1 MKQKREDV
9 RNIAIIA
16 HVDHGK
22 TTLVDELLK
31 QSGVFRENQ
40 EVAERVMDSND
51 IEKERGIT
59 ILSKNTAITYK
70 GTKINIIDTPGH
82 ADFGGE
88 VERVLKMVN
97 GVILVV
103 DAFEGVMPQTKFVL
117 MKALDLK
124 LPVIVCVNKVDRPEA
139 RPNEVVDEVLELF
152 MDLDASDEQLDCPF
166 LFASARDGYAVREI
180 HDLVNNKKDMTPLFE
195 TILDYIPAPEGDDN
209 KIAIGVTPVPHAE
222 IVNDV
227 VVPKLEAAGWTVE
240 VVEFNDYVQPN
251 TSLEDGEIDAN
262 YFQTIRYLEEQNKE
276 RGLHLVEVAGI
287 HLEPMGIYSK
297 NYKSLEELPDGATI
311 AVPNDGSNES
321 RAIKLLADNG
331 LITLA
336 ETEDLYNLTS
346 IAENP
351 HNFEITELDA
361 ANLPRSLDDVDAAV
375 INGNYAL
382 EANLNPEKDALAAE
396 LADSDESYKYIN
408 YLVVKE
414 GNEESTKTKA
424 LIAALQNDDVKKYI
438 EEKYS
443 GSVIPAF

>member
-1 MKQKREDV
+1 MGFFASLINSMPSAVAQGLIWGIMAIGVYLTYRILDV
-9 RNIAIIA
+9 ADLT
-16 HVDHGK
+16 VDGSLG
-22 TTLVDELLK
+22 TGGAVCVVMVLNGAPVGLALLAATAAGMLAGCGN
-31 QSGVFRENQ
+31 S
-40 EVAERVMDSND
+40 
-51 IEKERGIT
+51 
-59 ILSKNTAITYK
+59 NTAATTATTAAE
-70 GTKINIIDTPGH
+70 TKAEAAETT
-82 ADFGGE
+82 AAATEAATTEAASSEAAESSAEETKAEAAAEGE
-88 VERVLKMVN
+88 
-97 GVILVV
+97 
-103 DAFEGVMPQTKFVL
+103 
-117 MKALDLK
+117 
-124 LPVIVCVNKVDRPEA
+124 
-139 RPNEVVDEVLELF
+139 
-152 MDLDASDEQLDCPF
+152 
-166 LFASARDGYAVREI
+166 
-180 HDLVNNKKDMTPLFE
+180 
-195 TILDYIPAPEGDDN
+195 IPAPEGDDN
-209 KIAIGVTPVPHAE
+209 KISIGVTPVPHAE

-227 VVPKLEAAGWTVE
+227 AVPKLEAAGWDVE

-297 NYKSLEELPDGATI
+297 NYKSLEELPDGANI
-311 AVPNDGSNES
+311 AIPNDGSNES

-424 LIAALQNDDVKKYI
+424 LIAALQNDDVKNYI

>member
-1 MKQKREDV
+1 MKKRWLSL
-9 RNIAIIA
+9 A
-16 HVDHGK
+16 
-22 TTLVDELLK
+22 
-31 QSGVFRENQ
+31 
-40 EVAERVMDSND
+40 VAA
-51 IEKERGIT
+51 T
-59 ILSKNTAITYK
+59 AAITVLAGCGSK
-70 GTKINIIDTPGH
+70 AAETTAAATEAATTEAASSEAAESSAEETK
-82 ADFGGE
+82 AEAAAEGE
-88 VERVLKMVN
+88 
-97 GVILVV
+97 
-103 DAFEGVMPQTKFVL
+103 
-117 MKALDLK
+117 
-124 LPVIVCVNKVDRPEA
+124 
-139 RPNEVVDEVLELF
+139 
-152 MDLDASDEQLDCPF
+152 
-166 LFASARDGYAVREI
+166 
-180 HDLVNNKKDMTPLFE
+180 
-195 TILDYIPAPEGDDN
+195 IPAPEGDDN
-209 KIAIGVTPVPHAE
+209 KISIGVTPVPHAE
-222 IVNDV
+222 IVKD
-227 VVPKLEAAGWTVE
+227 VE

-424 LIAALQNDDVKKYI
+424 LIAALQNDDVKNYI

>member
-1 MKQKREDV
+1 MKKRFAVVMAAMMAASLAACGGSKPAETTAAPAAAD
-9 RNIAIIA
+9 
-16 HVDHGK
+16 K
-22 TTLVDELLK
+22 TEAA
-31 QSGVFRENQ
+31 
-40 EVAERVMDSND
+40 AEG
-51 IEKERGIT
+51 E
-59 ILSKNTAITYK
+59 
-70 GTKINIIDTPGH
+70 TK
-82 ADFGGE
+82 AEAAAEGE
-88 VERVLKMVN
+88 
-97 GVILVV
+97 
-103 DAFEGVMPQTKFVL
+103 
-117 MKALDLK
+117 
-124 LPVIVCVNKVDRPEA
+124 
-139 RPNEVVDEVLELF
+139 
-152 MDLDASDEQLDCPF
+152 
-166 LFASARDGYAVREI
+166 
-180 HDLVNNKKDMTPLFE
+180 
-195 TILDYIPAPEGDDN
+195 IPAPEGDDN
-209 KIAIGVTPVPHAE
+209 KISIGVTPVPHAE

-227 VVPKLEAAGWTVE
+227 VVPKLEAAGWDVE

-424 LIAALQNDDVKKYI
+424 LIAALQNDDVKNYI